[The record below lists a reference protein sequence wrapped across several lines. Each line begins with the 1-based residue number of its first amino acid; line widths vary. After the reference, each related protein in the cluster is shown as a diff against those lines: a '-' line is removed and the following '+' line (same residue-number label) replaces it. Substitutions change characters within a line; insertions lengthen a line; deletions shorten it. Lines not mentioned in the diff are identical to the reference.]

1 MEKTQ
6 IKLLLKTY
14 YLQAYVS
21 EKEYTS
27 LQMFLAATGEASYVI
42 KMSQKKNLLRMFVP
56 QRSCEE
62 KKSNLYTFAVIGL
75 LP

>member
-14 YLQAYVS
+14 YLQAFVS

-27 LQMFLAATGEASYVI
+27 LQMFLAATGEASKAI
-42 KMSQKKNLLRMFVP
+42 KMSKKKNLLRMFVP
-56 QRSCEE
+56 RRGEE
-62 KKSNLYTFAVIGL
+62 KSILYTVAVIRIL
-75 LP
+75 